1 METTTGMQTSSL
13 SGRAP
18 PADSSGRSASASSR
32 RTTQLSAALLAYA
45 LALAAFLLVPPCL
58 KASVG
63 PPQALTLQ
71 EAADLLTPL
80 VVIPLAW
87 LVLDLTGGLGRRG
100 LVAFL
105 LVAALWVEGQGIHLA
120 ANAIGD
126 AFSHDTAEAF
136 YRTVP
141 GALNLWL
148 DETLSHWMWHV
159 AWFALSILLLAAAT
173 RGSVVPPDRPS
184 VTAVVAGLIYG
195 ATFFLVSVEGATTL
209 LAIPASI
216 LILAWCLAAGRRGL
230 LRQPVVTFL
239 LVSTV
244 VTLLGYAV
252 WGGLNDW
259 TLPEF
264 SKVGLF
270 S

>member
-1 METTTGMQTSSL
+1 VVEED
-13 SGRAP
+13 AP
-18 PADSSGRSASASSR
+18 GRSGPGSSR
-32 RTTQLSAALLAYA
+32 RTNQLSAGLLAYA
-45 LALAAFLLVPPCL
+45 LALAAFLLVPPYL

-63 PPQALTLQ
+63 PPQAFTLQ

-87 LVLDLTGGLGRRG
+87 LVLDLTAGLGRRG

-105 LVAALWVEGQGIHLA
+105 VVAALWVEGQGIHLA

-126 AFSHDTAEAF
+126 AFRHDAAEAF
-136 YRTVP
+136 YQTVP
-141 GALNLWL
+141 GELDLWL

-159 AWFALSILLLAAAT
+159 AWVALSILLLAAAT

-184 VTAVVAGLIYG
+184 VIAAVAGLIHG
-195 ATFFLVSVEGATTL
+195 ATFFLVTVEGVTTL
-209 LAIPASI
+209 LGIPASI
-216 LILAWCLAAGRRGL
+216 LILAWCLVAGRRGL
-230 LRQPVVTFL
+230 LRQPVVTFF

-264 SKVGLF
+264 SKLGLF
-270 S
+270 N

>member
-1 METTTGMQTSSL
+1 VGEEDSP
-13 SGRAP
+13 GRP
-18 PADSSGRSASASSR
+18 GPASSR
-32 RTTQLSAALLAYA
+32 PTDPLPAALLAYA
-45 LALAAFLLVPPCL
+45 IALAAFLLVPPYL

-63 PPQALTLQ
+63 PPQAFTLQ

-87 LVLDLTGGLGRRG
+87 LVFDLAGGLGRRG

-105 LVAALWVEGQGIHLA
+105 VVAALWVEGQGIHLA

-126 AFSHDTAEAF
+126 AFPHDAAEAF

-141 GALNLWL
+141 GDLDLWL
-148 DETLSHWMWHV
+148 DEVLSHWMWHA
-159 AWFALSILLLAAAT
+159 AWVALSILVLAAAT
-173 RGSVVPPDRPS
+173 RGSVAPPHRTS
-184 VTAVVAGLIYG
+184 VTAVAAGLVHG
-195 ATFFLVSVEGATTL
+195 ATFFLVTVEGATTL
-209 LAIPASI
+209 LGIPASI

-230 LRQPVVTFL
+230 LRQPVVTFF

-244 VTLLGYAV
+244 VTLLGYVV
-252 WGGLNDW
+252 WGALNDW

-270 S
+270 G